1 MVNLTNRRFH
11 ISKVDFMLNTKTGF
25 ASYFSAARKRCASRQ
40 RWLWK
45 RWERL
50 SLLLLLCFYDAT
62 SLLALDP
69 QKSFSQYAHEV
80 WQREQGLPSNAILSV
95 FQASDGY
102 LWIGT
107 FDGVARFDGVSFT
120 VFNSANTP
128 ELKSNGVWSIRE
140 STDGSLWFAT
150 NGGGLMQLKEGRFKT
165 YTVEDGLP
173 SNVIHHIC
181 SDRAGGM
188 WIGTRD
194 GIAHYRDGKITAYRL
209 PGDVQ
214 QNAVNHVLIDRE
226 GTVWVGSVGGLWS
239 FKDGVFKQFTEAD
252 GFSLGSIWTITEDT
266 LTNSLWLGTGDR
278 GLFRYRNGKF
288 TLYTTADGLPHNR
301 VLSVLVDQQGVL
313 WIGTYNGGVCRF
325 RLNNSKGEF
334 SSFAKKD
341 GLTDNQIQTMTFD
354 REGSL
359 WVGTY
364 RGGLNR
370 FKDGKFLTYTSKQ
383 GLVDDIVYGI
393 FQDRDGSYW
402 IATAGGVS
410 HLVDGKFINY
420 KPDNGFP
427 DDLARYIIRTRS
439 NQLYFATYSGLCRYE
454 NGAFKTFSTGGGA
467 GDRLRVVYEDSK
479 GRIWAGG
486 VGGLYRFADDSLYPY
501 QPRNAREFARHS
513 ITFVCE
519 SSDKCIW
526 FGTDGNGIGCL
537 MGDSLVTYARKD
549 GLAAGVVFCALE
561 QPDGSMLF
569 GTNAG
574 ISRLRQGKI
583 DNISTQNGLYSQS
596 AFFLVPDSV
605 GNIWT
610 GGNGGISY
618 FSAKELNETLD
629 GVRATLTVRAFDRS
643 DGMRTSEVTGASMPP
658 RPTSTGELWIPTGK
672 GIVVVNPYRI
682 TYNALVPPVKIEQ
695 IHTDKEIIVP
705 KPDLSFPPDVQRFDF
720 HYTALSFLAPEKMK
734 FKVKLEGFDEDW
746 VDMGNVRGITY
757 TNLAPKTYTFRVK
770 ACNNDGVWNEE
781 GASLKF
787 KVEPRFYQ
795 TLWFIGICV
804 VSVALTGFGAWSW
817 RIHQLN
823 LKQEELRELVAERTR
838 DLQAEKE
845 NSERQRQIA
854 EEASEF
860 KTELIGVAANE
871 LRTPLKSVADL
882 TTMLLNGEV
891 PLHLQVQY
899 LNIIRDLTNRMTVT
913 VDKLLDSNLIGV
925 ESLVLRKR
933 DISLK
938 GLAEL
943 AVLRHQD
950 LAAKKSQRIEL
961 SVKSNALVY
970 GDEDRLTEM
979 VGQLISN
986 AIKYSP
992 FGATIW
998 VTASE
1003 ENRVGRI
1010 EVRDEGQGLTEEDKF
1025 LMFRKFQRL
1034 SAQPTGGETSVGLG
1048 LALVK
1053 RIVDLH
1059 NGKVWAES
1067 EGKGKGATFIVEL
1080 PTVDAPAMEPA
1091 KVNS

>member
-1 MVNLTNRRFH
+1 MQVQLKTRLHRSLVRQHGAYRR
-11 ISKVDFMLNTKTGF
+11 LGL
-25 ASYFSAARKRCASRQ
+25 C
-40 RWLWK
+40 K
-45 RWERL
+45 RWVYL
-50 SLLLLLCFYDAT
+50 PLLLCMWLCDAT
-62 SLLALDP
+62 LLLALDP

-80 WQREQGLPSNAILSV
+80 WQREQGLPSNAILSI

-102 LWIGT
+102 IWIGT
-107 FDGVARFDGVSFT
+107 FDGIARFDGVSFT
-120 VFNSANTP
+120 IFHGANTP

-140 STDGSLWFAT
+140 SADGSLWFAT
-150 NGGGLMQLKEGRFKT
+150 NGGGLTQFKDGRFKT

-181 SDRAGGM
+181 SDRAGGL
-188 WIGTRD
+188 WIGTRN
-194 GIAHYRDGKITAYRL
+194 GIAHYENGKIIAYQL

-214 QNAVNHVLIDRE
+214 QNAVNHVLLDRE
-226 GTVWVGSVGGLWS
+226 GTLWVGSVGGLWS
-239 FKDGVFKQFTEAD
+239 FKDGVFKQFNESD
-252 GFSLGSIWTITEDT
+252 GFSPGSIWTITEDT
-266 LTNSLWLGTGDR
+266 INHSLWLGTGDR
-278 GLFRYRNGKF
+278 GLFRYQNGRF

-301 VLSVLVDQQGVL
+301 VLSVLVDAQGIL

-325 RLNNSKGEF
+325 HLKSGKGNFESF
-334 SSFAKKD
+334 SKKD
-341 GLTDNQIQTMTFD
+341 GLTDNQIQTMAFD
-354 REGSL
+354 HEGSL

-383 GLVDDIVYGI
+383 GLVDDIVYGVL
-393 FQDRDGSYW
+393 QDRDGSYW

-410 HLVDGKFINY
+410 HFINGKFVNY
-420 KPDNGFP
+420 TPQNGFP

-454 NGAFKTFSTGGGA
+454 NGGFKNFSTGGGA
-467 GDRLRVVYEDSK
+467 GDRLRTVYEDSQR
-479 GRIWAGG
+479 RIWVGG

-501 QPRNAREFARHS
+501 QPLNNKDFARHS
-513 ITFVCE
+513 ITFIYE
-519 SSDKCIW
+519 SSDKSIW
-526 FGTDGNGIGCL
+526 FGTDGNGLGRIV
-537 MGDSLVTYARKD
+537 GDSLITYTTKE
-549 GLAAGVVFCALE
+549 GLATGVVFCALE
-561 QPDGSMLF
+561 QPDGSILF

-574 ISRLRQGKI
+574 ISRLRQGKLT
-583 DNISTQNGLYSQS
+583 NITTQNGLFAQS
-596 AFFLVPDSV
+596 AFFLVPDSI
-605 GNIWT
+605 GRIWT
-610 GGNGGISY
+610 GGNRGISC
-618 FSAKELNETLD
+618 FSAKDLNEVLD
-629 GVRATLTVRAFDRS
+629 GVRPVLSTVKAFDRS
-643 DGMRTSEVTGASMPP
+643 DGMKTSEVTGASMPP
-658 RPTSTGELWIPTGK
+658 QPTTTGEFWIPTGK
-672 GIVVVNPYRI
+672 GVVVINPYRI
-682 TYNALVPPVKIEQ
+682 KYNQLIPPVKIEQ
-695 IHTDKEIIVP
+695 IRTDKELIVP
-705 KPDLSFPPDVQRFDF
+705 RANLSFPPDVQRFDL

-734 FKVKLEGFDEDW
+734 FKVKLEGFDHDW
-746 VDMGNVRGITY
+746 IDMGNTREITY

-770 ACNNDGVWNEE
+770 ACNNDGIWNEE
-781 GASLKF
+781 GASLSF
-787 KVEPRFYQ
+787 RVEPHFYQ
-795 TLWFIGICV
+795 TFWFIAVCT
-804 VSVALTGFGAWSW
+804 VSVALAGVGAWSW
-817 RIHQLN
+817 RIRQLN
-823 LKQEELRELVAERTR
+823 LKQEELRLLVEERTKA
-838 DLQAEKE
+838 LQAEKE

-871 LRTPLKSVADL
+871 LRTPLKSISDFTA
-882 TTMLLNGEV
+882 MLLNGQV

-899 LNIIRDLTNRMTVT
+899 LNIIRDLANRMTVT
-913 VDKLLDSNLIGV
+913 VDKLLDSSLIGV

-961 SVKSNALVY
+961 SVKSNALIY

-992 FGATIW
+992 FGSTIW
-998 VTASE
+998 VTVSE
-1003 ENRVGRI
+1003 ENHVGRI
-1010 EVRDEGQGLTEEDKF
+1010 EVRDEGQGLSEEDKF

-1059 NGKVWAES
+1059 SGKVWAES

-1080 PTVDAPAMEPA
+1080 PTVEAPAINPA
-1091 KVNS
+1091 KVSS